1 MSTLQITGETPRCW
15 WCGQKLTQESHHI
28 HFEVFGKPYDTTIC
42 SPTHEQAVTAA
53 YRYIH
58 RVFPVFWAG
67 ITLSIALLVSSNFV
81 RSSTWFVAGGLIAM
95 GITLLLC
102 PFVTPQTVELV
113 GLKRSLTIGR
123 LAGLL
128 FLVSGLGLAITI
140 LLR

>member
-1 MSTLQITGETPRCW
+1 
-15 WCGQKLTQESHHI
+15 
-28 HFEVFGKPYDTTIC
+28 
-42 SPTHEQAVTAA
+42 
-53 YRYIH
+53 
-58 RVFPVFWAG
+58 
-67 ITLSIALLVSSNFV
+67 
-81 RSSTWFVAGGLIAM
+81 M

-102 PFVTPQTVELV
+102 PFVTPQTVEFV